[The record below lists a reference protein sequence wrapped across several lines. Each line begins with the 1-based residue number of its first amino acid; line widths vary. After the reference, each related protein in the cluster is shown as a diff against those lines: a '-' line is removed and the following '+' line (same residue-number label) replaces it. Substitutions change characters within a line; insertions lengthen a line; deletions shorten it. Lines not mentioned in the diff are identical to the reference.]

1 MLASFKNKIE
11 NFASAIFLHFRKVWT
26 ASLIIWTMYFNVHE
40 FCGLFSFCEL
50 MYFYFFFSFMRPK
63 NKIRRPAPAPIINNN
78 TAEYRYSQQY
88 NSTNNST
95 QQYPTEPSS
104 NSTGAINN
112 SSPNFHC
119 YPAAVYTMHGSR
131 LFESILMSSLI
142 WNLKNTNILHCLD
155 PK

>member
-1 MLASFKNKIE
+1 MY
-11 NFASAIFLHFRKVWT
+11 
-26 ASLIIWTMYFNVHE
+26 YFNVHE
-40 FCGLFSFCEL
+40 IFWVFCDL
-50 MYFYFFFSFMRPK
+50 MYFYFFSFMRPK
-63 NKIRRPAPAPIINNN
+63 NKIRRPAPAPAPIINNN

-88 NSTNNST
+88 NNIANNST

-104 NSTGAINN
+104 NSTGAIND

-142 WNLKNTNILHCLD
+142 
-155 PK
+155 

>member
-1 MLASFKNKIE
+1 MFMKC
-11 NFASAIFLHFRKVWT
+11 FGV
-26 ASLIIWTMYFNVHE
+26 
-40 FCGLFSFCEL
+40 FCDLL
-50 MYFYFFFSFMRPK
+50 WDFFFSFMRPK

-88 NSTNNST
+88 NNSTNNST

-142 WNLKNTNILHCLD
+142 
-155 PK
+155 